1 METWVTPFE
10 QQPAPGDAAGSFPS
24 PFDELGPQALAR
36 QAAEVLQAEFR
47 AGFVAPGIPAAMLD
61 GPEGGKMFGVLVV
74 REPGG
79 RIGFLRSFSGML
91 AGRWEVP
98 GFVPPL
104 FDREARERVEPA
116 GEAVVKA
123 LLARAEELRTS
134 PELTGLRAA
143 HEAQQARH
151 AAERAELRTRHEE
164 RKRRRHTLRAG
175 LEASPEALH
184 ALDQE
189 SRGDK
194 AEKRRMDAAH
204 EAERRELEPRR
215 ARLERRLRALER
227 LRWIVCRALM
237 KRLHDTYAVPN
248 ARGERRPLR
257 ALYAPGEPP
266 SGAADCAA
274 PKLLAHAFTHG
285 LRPLALAEFWWGAPP
300 SSGGRASGAFY
311 AACRDK
317 CAPLL
322 PFMLEGLRVSPPR
335 VFAPPAAVTE
345 GLSVVYEDAWIVV
358 VEKPGGL
365 LSVPAKDTSVT
376 DSVLAR
382 LRARYPNATGP
393 LLVHRLDLDTSGL
406 LVAALEQADDVVH
419 VLEDV
424 AEALHGGERQGRPAV
439 EGEGAVDG
447 ELRGHARLRVAVL
460 EPALEQGALRVGV
473 LPLPEEHR
481 EELEDVADGG
491 VEELGRAAAVLLGD
505 QHEHGAGEGRGAH
518 VAEAAG
524 EAHPP
529 GAHGRPVHGVVDDGR
544 HLHAQQ
550 HRRQGVDVP
559 LGDAPGRLGGGEE
572 HQRDEHEGGLGAL
585 HGDVIEEGPQLRG
598 NGSLVDLLQ
607 RIHQEGAVGGL
618 DTLEHAPELIGEVD
632 GNGCG
637 HGLGMRLWGERG
649 GEGGQPS
656 SVCTRPYLCSNE

>member
-10 QQPAPGDAAGSFPS
+10 PQPAPGDVTGSFPS
-24 PFDELGPQALAR
+24 PFDELGPQVLAR
-36 QAAEVLQAEFR
+36 RAAEVLQAEFR

-74 REPGG
+74 QEPGG

-164 RKRRRHTLRAG
+164 RKRRRHTRRAE
-175 LEASPEALH
+175 LEASPESLH

-194 AEKRRMDAAH
+194 AEKRRMEAAH

-300 SSGGRASGAFY
+300 SAGGRASGAFY

-322 PFMLEGLRVSPPR
+322 PFMMEGLRVVPPR
-335 VFAPPAAVTE
+335 VFAPPAAVT
-345 GLSVVYEDAWIVV
+345 GDLSIVFEDAWIVV

-365 LSVPAKDTSVT
+365 LSVPAKDISVT

-382 LRARYPNATGP
+382 LRARYPHATGP

-406 LVAALEQADDVVH
+406 LVAALDSRTHAALQRQFAQREIH
-419 VLEDV
+419 KRYV
-424 AEALHGGERQGRPAV
+424 AWV
-439 EGEGAVDG
+439 EGLVQGEEGTIDFPMRVD
-447 ELRGHARLRVAVL
+447 LDDRPRQIH
-460 EPALEQGALRVGV
+460 
-473 LPLPEEHR
+473 
-481 EELEDVADGG
+481 D
-491 VEELGRAAAVLLGD
+491 
-505 QHEHGAGEGRGAH
+505 
-518 VAEAAG
+518 
-524 EAHPP
+524 
-529 GAHGRPVHGVVDDGR
+529 PVHGKSAVTRWRVLERRGQRTRVAFFPLTGR
-544 HLHAQQ
+544 THQLRVHAAHPLGLGAPIVGDRLYGHEDVRLHLHAESLSFQ
-550 HRRQGVDVP
+550 HPETGQRVSFERP
-559 LGDAPGRLGGGEE
+559 APF
-572 HQRDEHEGGLGAL
+572 
-585 HGDVIEEGPQLRG
+585 
-598 NGSLVDLLQ
+598 
-607 RIHQEGAVGGL
+607 
-618 DTLEHAPELIGEVD
+618 
-632 GNGCG
+632 
-637 HGLGMRLWGERG
+637 
-649 GEGGQPS
+649 
-656 SVCTRPYLCSNE
+656 

>member
-1 METWVTPFE
+1 VETWFTPFE
-10 QQPAPGDAAGSFPS
+10 PRPAPGDAAGSFPS
-24 PFDELGPQALAR
+24 PFDELGPHALAR

-123 LLARAEELRTS
+123 LLARAEQLRTS

-164 RKRRRHTLRAG
+164 RKRRRHTLRTG

-184 ALDQE
+184 GLDQE

-194 AEKRRMDAAH
+194 AEKRRMEAAH

-300 SSGGRASGAFY
+300 SSGGRAAGAFY

-322 PFMLEGLRVSPPR
+322 PFMLEGLRVAPPR

-365 LSVPAKDTSVT
+365 LSVPAKDTAVT

-382 LRARYPNATGP
+382 LRSRYPHATGP

-406 LVAALEQADDVVH
+406 LVAALDSRTHAALQRQFAQREIH
-419 VLEDV
+419 KRYV
-424 AEALHGGERQGRPAV
+424 AWV
-439 EGEGAVDG
+439 EGLVQGEEGTIDFPMRVD
-447 ELRGHARLRVAVL
+447 LDDRPRQIH
-460 EPALEQGALRVGV
+460 
-473 LPLPEEHR
+473 
-481 EELEDVADGG
+481 D
-491 VEELGRAAAVLLGD
+491 
-505 QHEHGAGEGRGAH
+505 
-518 VAEAAG
+518 
-524 EAHPP
+524 
-529 GAHGRPVHGVVDDGR
+529 PVHGKSAVTRWRVLERRGQRTRVAFFPLTGR
-544 HLHAQQ
+544 THQLRVHAAHPLGLGAPIVGDRLYGHEDVRLHLHAESLSFQ
-550 HRRQGVDVP
+550 HPETGQRVSFERP
-559 LGDAPGRLGGGEE
+559 APF
-572 HQRDEHEGGLGAL
+572 
-585 HGDVIEEGPQLRG
+585 
-598 NGSLVDLLQ
+598 
-607 RIHQEGAVGGL
+607 
-618 DTLEHAPELIGEVD
+618 
-632 GNGCG
+632 
-637 HGLGMRLWGERG
+637 
-649 GEGGQPS
+649 
-656 SVCTRPYLCSNE
+656 